1 MIQMIRT
8 YSEAIRINDFKER
21 YKYLQLF
28 GEVGVDTFGYD
39 RYLNQMFY
47 HDSAWRAI
55 RDKVIV
61 RDNGCDLA
69 DENRP
74 IFSGLIVH
82 HINPITKQD
91 VLDRSP
97 RLFDLDNL
105 ICVSPITHRAIH
117 YGDERSIISEPTI
130 RRPND
135 TCPWR

>member
-47 HDSAWRAI
+47 HDPAWRDI
-55 RDKVIV
+55 RNKVIV

-69 DENRP
+69 YENRP

-91 VLDRSP
+91 VLDRSSK
-97 RLFDLDNL
+97 LFDLDNL

-117 YGDERSIISEPTI
+117 YGDERSIISEPAV